1 MNSLQFVG
9 RVFNQFSVVFFRV
22 FRLQSTGH
30 SSQLQN
36 VRIVCLL
43 WELIFI
49 GHLKTK
55 DAVPFTIAYTVN
67 KVDIAKTDRRW
78 RSVRLESGV
87 KLAGIFVSRARRSCP
102 SLIERGDIALPSLII
117 NEVKC
122 V

>member
-30 SSQLQN
+30 AGSQLQN

-49 GHLKTK
+49 GHLETK
-55 DAVPFTIAYTVN
+55 DAVPFTIASTVN
-67 KVDIAKTDRRW
+67 KVDIANVDRRW
-78 RSVRLESGV
+78 RSGLESGV
-87 KLAGIFVSRARRSCP
+87 KLSDISVSRARRSCP

>member
-1 MNSLQFVG
+1 M
-9 RVFNQFSVVFFRV
+9 
-22 FRLQSTGH
+22 
-30 SSQLQN
+30 QN

-49 GHLKTK
+49 GHLETK
-55 DAVPFTIAYTVN
+55 DAVLFTIASTVN

-87 KLAGIFVSRARRSCP
+87 KLADIFVSRARRSCP